1 MQGFK
6 SIDLRDHPPPHQA
19 VERVPVAGRHAAH
32 DVQTRTVCRKEME
45 TITRLR
51 LLDQGD
57 DRSKVQRRCGGDRTR
72 SGRRL
77 MKMPNTTF
85 NHNSIV

>member
-1 MQGFK
+1 
-6 SIDLRDHPPPHQA
+6 
-19 VERVPVAGRHAAH
+19 
-32 DVQTRTVCRKEME
+32 ME